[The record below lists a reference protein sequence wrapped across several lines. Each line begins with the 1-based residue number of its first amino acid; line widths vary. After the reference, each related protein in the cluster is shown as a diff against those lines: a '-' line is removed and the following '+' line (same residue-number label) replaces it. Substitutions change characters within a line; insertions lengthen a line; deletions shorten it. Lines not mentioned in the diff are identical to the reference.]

1 MDLKLTSLER
11 AFQLA
16 KSGNCATIEDIRRAL
31 RSEGYGTEQIV
42 GPALLR
48 QLRAILATSR
58 PATMDTSRDPRRVGD
73 S

>member
-48 QLRAILATSR
+48 QLRSIVATSR
-58 PATMDTSRDPRRVGD
+58 PASVDMSRDPRSAGE